1 MRKLAVLVFVVLA
14 ACAPSEKEVL
24 TTSVDVAQ
32 SQLEGLFDQIN
43 SLTENELDTDKM
55 LQLAVSTPMD
65 EEQQDRFAVTFN
77 GSEEE
82 IQLHIWRE
90 QVDWVHLY
98 FSSTSKELVAA
109 VEESNARFAL

>member
-1 MRKLAVLVFVVLA
+1 MRKIAIFMFIILA
-14 ACAPSEKEVL
+14 ACAPGEKEVL

-32 SQLEGLFDQIN
+32 SQLEALFDQVN
-43 SLTENELDTDKM
+43 ALAENELDTDKM

-65 EEQQDRFAVTFN
+65 AEQQDRFAVTFN

-109 VEESNARFAL
+109 IEESNARFAL